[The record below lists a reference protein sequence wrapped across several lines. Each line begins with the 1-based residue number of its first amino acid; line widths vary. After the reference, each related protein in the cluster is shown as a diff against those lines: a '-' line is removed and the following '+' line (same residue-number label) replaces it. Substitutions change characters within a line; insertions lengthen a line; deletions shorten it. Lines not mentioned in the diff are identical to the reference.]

1 MLYHNIIMFKKTFL
15 LAFLFF
21 SLGLFVSCDFLEN
34 ELNLRSSSRSKGT
47 VSTITVTA
55 NAAWKNKAES
65 DPPLTYVYDPNPL
78 PDGVSLTGV
87 LARDPGEDAGTYV
100 IRQGTIELT
109 GNNAGKY
116 TLKYIGSVFS
126 IYEVNP

>member
-1 MLYHNIIMFKKTFL
+1 MLCHIIMFKKTFL

-55 NAAWKNKAES
+55 NAAWKNKTES
-65 DPPLTYVYDPNPL
+65 DPPLTYIYDPNPL
-78 PDGVSLTGV
+78 PDGVSITGELT
-87 LARDPGEDAGTYV
+87 RDAGEDAGTYV

-109 GNNAGKY
+109 GNNAAKY